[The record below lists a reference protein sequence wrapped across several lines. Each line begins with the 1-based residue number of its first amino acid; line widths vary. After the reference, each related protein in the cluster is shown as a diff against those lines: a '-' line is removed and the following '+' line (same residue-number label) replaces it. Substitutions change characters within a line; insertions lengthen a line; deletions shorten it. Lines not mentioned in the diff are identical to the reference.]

1 MDSRERARDFHG
13 SSIFRVVRAN
23 ATSAWKLKDFT
34 PRQMVA
40 SVDNPKNCNALTAGP
55 GPNCSSNACHNP
67 PRITVLLSKLCRVS
81 PIILAIAERETAG
94 LYGTNGIEIA
104 WSERSLATNQPTSL
118 EPVRRGSDRFEVR
131 LLPRKMASRLKL
143 RWDEVGRAM
152 LASDGA
158 FGTIA
163 DIYTDRLTD
172 LTCGRKW
179 ALGPILGDLIA
190 HESHLLLGPDSH
202 CTGGR

>member
-1 MDSRERARDFHG
+1 MNWKIAGCWLLGLALAASEAP
-13 SSIFRVVRAN
+13 
-23 ATSAWKLKDFT
+23 AT
-34 PRQMVA
+34 Q
-40 SVDNPKNCNALTAGP
+40 
-55 GPNCSSNACHNP
+55 
-67 PRITVLLSKLCRVS
+67 PRITVLLSNYAGVS
-81 PIILAIAERETAG
+81 PKILAIAQREATG
-94 LYGTNGIEIA
+94 LYGRMGIEIA

-118 EPVRRGSDRFEVR
+118 EPVRPGSDRFEVR